1 MRILAWIVKHLAF
14 ALAPQ
19 HRFRST
25 TVVFRGLL
33 LCLVIF
39 AGIVAGLSLI
49 SFAIG
54 LLIIVLELMGR
65 LLIAVFTVVVFLA
78 GLRILIQR

>member
-1 MRILAWIVKHLAF
+1 MRPIAWIVQRLAL

-19 HRFRST
+19 HRLRST
-25 TVVFRGLL
+25 TVVIRGLL
-33 LCLVIF
+33 LCLIIF
-39 AGIVAGLSLI
+39 AGLVAGLSLI